1 MDDEQNKIIIDLDE
15 ISFLI
20 LCNSCKYREILQ
32 VWDELEHIV
41 SHVSKFTGHCV
52 NVQTNDPNFVAQF
65 LNEATADKI
74 TNS

>member
-1 MDDEQNKIIIDLDE
+1 MDDEQNKMMISLHE

-20 LCNSCKYREILQ
+20 LCDSSPYREILKIG
-32 VWDELEHIV
+32 DEIEHV
-41 SHVSKFTGHCV
+41 MRHVSEFTRHCV
-52 NVQTNDPNFVAQF
+52 SVQTNDPNFVAQL